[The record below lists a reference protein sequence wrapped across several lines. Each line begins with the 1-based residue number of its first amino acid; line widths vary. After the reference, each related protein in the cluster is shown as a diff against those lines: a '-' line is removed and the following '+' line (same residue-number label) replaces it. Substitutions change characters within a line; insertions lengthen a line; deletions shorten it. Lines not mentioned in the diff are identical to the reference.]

1 MGWRV
6 GSRSRKRVGE
16 SSAGVGVSALPGDP
30 SEYSSVNTNS
40 NQKKQDLP
48 LPIIT
53 TEELDEDFTSCQSF
67 TMLKLNS
74 DRYCG
79 PVLRQRLFYEP
90 LLTLSLLDI
99 YGVDTI
105 LKEDINS
112 SYVSTGYR

>member
-40 NQKKQDLP
+40 NQKKQNLP

-53 TEELDEDFTSCQSF
+53 SEELYEDFTSCQYF
-67 TMLKLNS
+67 TLVKWNS

-79 PVLRQRLFYEP
+79 PSFGMPEVEDQTLKIRRI
-90 LLTLSLLDI
+90 LLQFM
-99 YGVDTI
+99 
-105 LKEDINS
+105 
-112 SYVSTGYR
+112 